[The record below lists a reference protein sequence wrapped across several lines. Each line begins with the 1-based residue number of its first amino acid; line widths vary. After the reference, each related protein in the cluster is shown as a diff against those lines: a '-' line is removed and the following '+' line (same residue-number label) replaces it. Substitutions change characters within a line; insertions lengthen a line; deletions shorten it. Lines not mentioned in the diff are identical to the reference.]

1 MIGFPSNGAG
11 GPGTPL
17 APTRWN
23 PWPLCGQLPLSGRES
38 GMCVDGCH
46 SRGVRGF
53 PGREE
58 HVLKCRRFAAP
69 VRGPAPGS
77 WGHHVPRRTRGM
89 GARGMGGGTDLPPL
103 GGKSSVQDRVRPWS
117 PTHST
122 QRGGPDPASPDSAG
136 REAHVEAPSP
146 AAPDTPASSSVRAL
160 HWGRGTAGHARA
172 PGPAET
178 APASARAGVRP
189 SAGAGLTETL
199 GGSLVCLLL
208 TGARF

>member
-1 MIGFPSNGAG
+1 M
-11 GPGTPL
+11 
-17 APTRWN
+17 
-23 PWPLCGQLPLSGRES
+23 CGRLPLSGRES

-46 SRGVRGF
+46 SQGVRGS

-103 GGKSSVQDRVRPWS
+103 GGKSSVQDRGHGPRHTTHNVVAQTPPPQTRPAERPMWR
-117 PTHST
+117 PPARPPLTHQPPPRS
-122 QRGGPDPASPDSAG
+122 G
-136 REAHVEAPSP
+136 RCTGV
-146 AAPDTPASSSVRAL
+146 
-160 HWGRGTAGHARA
+160 RGTAGHARA

-178 APASARAGVRP
+178 APASAQAGVHP
-189 SAGAGLTETL
+189 SAGAGLTETP